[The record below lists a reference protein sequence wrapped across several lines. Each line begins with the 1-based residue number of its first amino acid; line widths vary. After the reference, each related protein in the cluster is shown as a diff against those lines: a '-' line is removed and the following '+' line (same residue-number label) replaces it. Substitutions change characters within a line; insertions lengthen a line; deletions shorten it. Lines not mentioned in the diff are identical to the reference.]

1 MSIKAQTPGYVIERT
16 AKRLKWSFQQTLQA
30 LDAELT
36 ADQWVLLDHICK
48 VQGRSQ
54 QYLAQETAKDK
65 PTVTR
70 ILDRLQDKKL
80 VERRPMEDDRR
91 SFGIYPTKRGEELV
105 AELMPKVRQFR
116 VAHFQGLED
125 GDVETLLRIMDR
137 INQNITALQTVDY
150 ALL

>member
-16 AKRLKWSFQQTLQA
+16 AKRLKWSFQQTLNA
-30 LDAELT
+30 LDADIT
-36 ADQWVLLDHICK
+36 ADQWVLLDRICAEEGK
-48 VQGRSQ
+48 SQ
-54 QYLAQETAKDK
+54 QSLASETAKDK

-70 ILDRLQDKKL
+70 ILDRLQDKGFI
-80 VERRPMEDDRR
+80 ERRPMADDRR
-91 SFGIYPTKRGEELV
+91 SFGIYPTREGKQLV
-105 AELMPKVRQFR
+105 KDLLPKVQQFR

-125 GDVETLLRIMDR
+125 GDVATLLRIMDR